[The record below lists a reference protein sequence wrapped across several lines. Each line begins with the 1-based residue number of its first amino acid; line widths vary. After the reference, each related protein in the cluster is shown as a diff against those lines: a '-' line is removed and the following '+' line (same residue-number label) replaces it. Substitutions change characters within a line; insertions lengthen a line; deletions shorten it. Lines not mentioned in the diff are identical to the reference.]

1 METLNIAV
9 KEALRTRGLEARRVV
24 LKELKQ
30 MIEKKVWKA
39 VHRRTLTAAANGA
52 VIRSSMFLKK
62 RAERACSGEFEKLK
76 ARLVA
81 GGDQQDKELYGDLS
95 APTVSTCSLYLL

>member
-24 LKELKQ
+24 LKELKH

-39 VHRRTLTAAANGA
+39 VHRRTLTAAANGQ
-52 VIRSSMFLKK
+52 L
-62 RAERACSGEFEKLK
+62 
-76 ARLVA
+76 
-81 GGDQQDKELYGDLS
+81 
-95 APTVSTCSLYLL
+95 